1 MFCENKVSPRQLKKT
16 HFDLALELTLEAT
29 PDDFP
34 LTGLETIGHRWNRPH
49 IISVRE
55 QNELLVD
62 ELGDANLPRVV
73 VQIRSGLK
81 VQIQSMQMH
90 EH

>member
-1 MFCENKVSPRQLKKT
+1 MCCENKVLTRQLQKT

-62 ELGDANLPRVV
+62 ELGDANLSRVV
-73 VQIRSGLK
+73 VQIRSRLK
-81 VQIQSMQMH
+81 VPVQSMQMH
-90 EH
+90 ER